1 MYLVDTNVISHLR
14 RRAIAHPNVVA
25 WAARNSWA
33 SLFVST
39 ITLMEIEVGALL
51 IERRD
56 PSQGAMLRKWFHNQ
70 VLPRFFGRVLVV
82 DTAVALRAAELHV
95 PNRRPAADALIAAT
109 ALVHGLT
116 VVTRNIADFAP
127 IGVAVLNPWLL
138 EHS

>member
-14 RRAIAHPNVVA
+14 KRAIAHPNVLA
-25 WAARNSWA
+25 WAAHNSWA

-39 ITLMEIEVGALL
+39 ITIMEIELGALL

-56 PSQGAMLRKWFHNQ
+56 LSQGAMLKKWLHNQ
-70 VLPRFFGRVLVV
+70 VVPRFAGRILVV
-82 DTAVALRAAELHV
+82 DTAVALRAAALHV

-116 VVTRNIADFAP
+116 VVTRNVADFAP
-127 IGVAVLNPWLL
+127 LGVPVLNPWLI
-138 EHS
+138 EQS

>member
-14 RRAIAHPNVVA
+14 RRAVAHPNVVA
-25 WAARNSWA
+25 WAAGNSWA

-39 ITLMEIEVGALL
+39 ITLMEIELGALL

-56 PSQGAMLRKWFHNQ
+56 PAQGALLKKWLHTQ
-70 VLPRFFGRVLVV
+70 VLPKFTGRILAV
-82 DTAVALRAAELHV
+82 DTAVALRAAALHV

-116 VVTRNIADFAP
+116 VVTRNVADFAP
-127 IGVAVLNPWLL
+127 IGVPVLNPWLL
-138 EHS
+138 QQS

>member
-25 WAARNSWA
+25 WAAINSWA

-39 ITLMEIEVGALL
+39 ITVMEIEVGALL

-56 PSQGAMLRKWFHNQ
+56 PAQGAMLKKWLHQQ
-70 VLPRFFGRVLVV
+70 VLPRFAGRILVV
-82 DTAVALRAAELHV
+82 DTAVALRAAALNV

-116 VVTRNIADFAP
+116 VVTRNVADFVP
-127 IGVAVLNPWLL
+127 IGVPVLNPWLL
-138 EHS
+138 EPH

>member
-14 RRAIAHPNVVA
+14 RRAMAHPNVAA
-25 WAARNSWA
+25 WAERNSWA

-56 PSQGAMLRKWFHNQ
+56 PTQGAMLKKWLHGQ
-70 VLPRFFGRVLVV
+70 VLPNFSGRVLAV
-82 DTAVALRAAELHV
+82 DTTVALRAAELHV

-116 VVTRNIADFAP
+116 VVTRNVADFAP
-127 IGVAVLNPWLL
+127 IGVPVLNPWTF
-138 EHS
+138 EH